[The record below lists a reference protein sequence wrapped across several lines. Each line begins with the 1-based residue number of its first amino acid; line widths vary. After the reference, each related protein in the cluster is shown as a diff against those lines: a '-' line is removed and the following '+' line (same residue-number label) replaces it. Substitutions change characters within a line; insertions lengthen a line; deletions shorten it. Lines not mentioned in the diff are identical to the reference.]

1 MNQDPTNNKPAE
13 EGSEKKAETDVRHIE
28 WILAPKKTAET
39 DFTPEYGDLSLLN
52 ETGIILRAV
61 GRAQLRDMATEYL
74 DLLETSTAIYE
85 VNGDYALGLFSS
97 GWCRMM
103 DAASR
108 RLCHTDDNRKALD
121 SGKWLCHESCWQEAS
136 LPAIQKGQAVD
147 VACKGGIR
155 LYAVPVWAGGEVVGA
170 INFGYGDPPTDEE
183 TLHALSE
190 KYRLSI
196 EELRKQA
203 HAYPTRPQFIIDYAK
218 RRIQT
223 AALYIGT
230 IIALTQAEKT
240 LKESEDKFRSIFET
254 ANVGK
259 SITLPTGEIDIN
271 QAFCDMLGYTRDE
284 LEGKKWQDLTPS
296 EEIEP
301 IQEQLAP
308 LLAGEKDSLRF
319 SKRYLHKEGSMVWAD
334 VSVAIKRDQTGLPQ
348 HFITTVV
355 DITDRKHAEDE
366 LRRLKTH
373 LETEVAEKTKALKQR
388 VAELERFR
396 DATIE
401 REFRIKELRDEIA
414 RLKGGTS

>member
-13 EGSEKKAETDVRHIE
+13 GASEKTAETDVRHIE
-28 WILAPKKTAET
+28 WILTPKKTAET

-52 ETGIILRAV
+52 ETGILLSAV

-103 DAASR
+103 DTASR
-108 RLCHTDDNRKALD
+108 RLCHTNDNRAALN

-136 LPAIQKGQAVD
+136 LPAIKKGQAVD

-155 LYAVPVWAGGEVVGA
+155 LYAVPIWAGGEVVGA

-183 TLHALSE
+183 TLQALAE

-203 HAYPTRPQFIIDYAK
+203 QTYQTRPRFIIDYA
-218 RRIQT
+218 RERIQK
-223 AALYIGT
+223 AALY
-230 IIALTQAEKT
+230 
-240 LKESEDKFRSIFET
+240 
-254 ANVGK
+254 
-259 SITLPTGEIDIN
+259 
-271 QAFCDMLGYTRDE
+271 LGYI
-284 LEGKKWQDLTPS
+284 
-296 EEIEP
+296 IETK
-301 IQEQLAP
+301 Q
-308 LLAGEKDSLRF
+308 
-319 SKRYLHKEGSMVWAD
+319 
-334 VSVAIKRDQTGLPQ
+334 
-348 HFITTVV
+348 
-355 DITDRKHAEDE
+355 AEDE
-366 LRRLKTH
+366 LRRLKAH
-373 LETEVAEKTKALKQR
+373 LETEVAEKTRELKER